1 MQSRLSGRRPNL
13 PMNARIEFI
22 DPEDGQLYQG
32 TARGT
37 RMMEGKPHVFCRVE
51 CRVEGGAC
59 VPVRKGPAGFIT
71 KIVPLDLVEVSVQR
85 VAAVHTAAGDVY
97 SDSKDAALRWL
108 ITHLSSSIEEVDTI
122 TNALSDLST
131 GEVPAPDAKNLT
143 AVLQE
148 RLGQLETT
156 IDWALG
162 KVDMLHPAA
171 PPARAR

>member
-1 MQSRLSGRRPNL
+1 MRNYLAGRRPNI

-32 TARGT
+32 VARGT
-37 RMMEGKPHVFCRVE
+37 RVELGKPQVYCRVD
-51 CRVEGGAC
+51 CRVEGGTC
-59 VPVRKGPAGFIT
+59 VPVRKGPAGYVT
-71 KIVPLDLVEVSVQR
+71 KRVPLDLVEVVSLERAASVRQ
-85 VAAVHTAAGDVY
+85 AAGDVVQ
-97 SDSKDAALRWL
+97 DSKDATLRWL
-108 ITHLSSSIEEVDTI
+108 ITHLNSAIEEVDTI
-122 TNALSDLST
+122 TNALADLST

-162 KVDMLHPAA
+162 KIDMLHPAA
-171 PPARAR
+171 PARR